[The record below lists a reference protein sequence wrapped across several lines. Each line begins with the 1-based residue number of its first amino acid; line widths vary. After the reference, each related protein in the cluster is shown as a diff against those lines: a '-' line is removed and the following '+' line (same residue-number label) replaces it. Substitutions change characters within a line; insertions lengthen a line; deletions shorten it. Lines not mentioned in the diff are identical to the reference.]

1 MARMLVALCG
11 IIAFLL
17 TGCEGSQTGKSIFGT
32 PSNNVV
38 SLIKLTF
45 PTAPNRAQGPQYIAL
60 EVDAYDQWN
69 NLITVGYNNSI
80 TLSSTGNA
88 CEIGFSFYQNLA
100 SGASTPPPAF
110 VSLTYNTPQEIGV
123 FFNPSCGPDPVVITA
138 SVTGVPNGVVSF

>member
-11 IIAFLL
+11 IMAFLL

-80 TLSSTGNA
+80 T
-88 CEIGFSFYQNLA
+88 
-100 SGASTPPPAF
+100 
-110 VSLTYNTPQEIGV
+110 EIGV

-138 SVTGVPNGVVSF
+138 SVTGVPSGVVSF